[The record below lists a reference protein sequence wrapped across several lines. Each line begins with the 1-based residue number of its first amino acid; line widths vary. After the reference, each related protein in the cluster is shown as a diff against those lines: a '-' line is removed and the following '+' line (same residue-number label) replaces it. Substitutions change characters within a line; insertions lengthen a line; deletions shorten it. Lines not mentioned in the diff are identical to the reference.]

1 MREADKSG
9 SKSMAE
15 RMGENSNYPRNESD
29 ITERWRRQT
38 IVSSC
43 RRRLLEAQKR
53 KRAPDENLAVS
64 YTPGM
69 CLLVLLPVGLSGG
82 SRQESGL
89 LFIVL
94 CIFTDTIC
102 S

>member
-1 MREADKSG
+1 
-9 SKSMAE
+9 
-15 RMGENSNYPRNESD
+15 MGENSNYPRNGSD

-82 SRQESGL
+82 VCRSPVCFL
-89 LFIVL
+89 
-94 CIFTDTIC
+94 
-102 S
+102 